1 MAKFFL
7 IFLDFAPS
15 PPFSNSSPPLTNIPV
30 TPNPETRTA
39 ATQLRP
45 Q

>member
-15 PPFSNSSPPLTNIPV
+15 PPLTNIPV
-30 TPNPETRTA
+30 TPHPETRTA